1 MFSEIGVSQAYPVRR
16 SLTLA
21 AFTVEITACAAAL
34 LFPLL
39 YPRSLTYVLAKGA
52 VLQPLSDYSAV
63 RTESVHN
70 SAHYRRAMRLP
81 PLVLTTRSLTFG
93 RRPAEEPGAEAV
105 LPPSES
111 AVLGNGG
118 GLRFPIEQAIRPV
131 IPPVP
136 PTRPSPPQSVIMEGN
151 LIHRIDPRYPALAK
165 QLGIEGSVVIRA
177 VISRQGNIER
187 VEVFSGPELLRNA
200 ALEAVRQWKYRPYY
214 LNGRTVE
221 VETEITVNFVL
232 RR

>member
-21 AFTVEITACAAAL
+21 AFSVEITACAAVL

-39 YPRSLTYVLAKGA
+39 YPRSLPYLLPKGA

-81 PLVLTTRSLTFG
+81 PLVLTSRSLTFG
-93 RRPAEEPGAEAV
+93 RRAAAESDTA

-111 AVLGNGG
+111 AVLGNDGD
-118 GLRFPIEQAIRPV
+118 LRFPSEQAIRPL

-136 PTRPSPPQSVIMEGN
+136 STRPSPPQSVIMEGN

-214 LNGRTVE
+214 LNGCAVE

>member
-21 AFTVEITACAAAL
+21 AFSVEITACAAGL

-39 YPRSLTYVLAKGA
+39 YPRSLPYVLSKGA

-70 SAHYRRAMRLP
+70 SAHYRRAMRLLP
-81 PLVLTTRSLTFG
+81 PVLTSRTLTFG
-93 RRPAEEPGAEAV
+93 RHAAAESAGAA

-118 GLRFPIEQAIRPV
+118 DLRFPIDQAIGPV

-136 PTRPSPPQSVIMEGN
+136 STRPSPPQSVIMEGN

-214 LNGRTVE
+214 LNGRAVE

-232 RR
+232 RQ